1 MIILLVWGLRKT
13 SAQQPTRAIVAGFS
27 SWQYSGSYSGS
38 QPLNAGFFVGFKTN
52 KARYF
57 NTRFE
62 LGYGRAQGQSMT
74 FANLYGN
81 SNQGPSPSFIT
92 DIFYGGL
99 DLNLNILKK
108 PSYTLYLTGGI
119 GLMRFDPKDGQGNG
133 LTTINTTRQLGE
145 AYSQSSVWFP
155 LGIGGNYWIPNGPG
169 IGLQVTYQ
177 NPGTR
182 YIDNVDKLSPIA
194 VADQLFVTRVSIFI
208 PLPASKPR
216 APRASPSKPNT
227 NDSPEKTRQTRKT
240 KTQTA
245 E

>member
-1 MIILLVWGLRKT
+1 MMILLVWSPRKI

-27 SWQYSGSYSGS
+27 SWQYSGSYAGS

-62 LGYGRAQGQSMT
+62 LGFGRAQGQSMT

-92 DIFYGGL
+92 DIYYGGL

-108 PSYTLYLTGGI
+108 PSHTLYITGGI

-133 LTTINTTRQLGE
+133 LATINTTRQLGE

-155 LGIGGNYWIPNGPG
+155 LGIGATYWILNGPG

-177 NPGTR
+177 NPSTR
-182 YIDNVDKLSPIA
+182 YIDNVDKLSPNS

-216 APRASPSKPNT
+216 LSQGDPK
-227 NDSPEKTRQTRKT
+227 RKSRSESS
-240 KTQTA
+240 QQ